1 MRKLHLVI
9 SIISMLTVCSV
20 AAHAQSGGGVGDHNS
35 HFRASD

>member
-9 SIISMLTVCSV
+9 SIISMLIVCS
-20 AAHAQSGGGVGDHNS
+20 AMAQNQNGGGEHHS